1 MRSRKKKLNTKQK
14 LQVLTIAIILHSIQY
29 KQKLQRL
36 LNTTKIKMR
45 YIDGKHSYVQSTR
58 ICVKFCHLAKKI
70 FCCPEVTAM
79 YFSSSI
85 LSGTN
90 LLKSMRDDLSLF
102 SALT

>member
-1 MRSRKKKLNTKQK
+1 MRSRKKKYNTKQK
-14 LQVLTIAIILHSIQY
+14 LQVLTVAIILHSIQY

-58 ICVKFCHLAKKI
+58 MCVKFCHLEKKS
-70 FCCPEVTAM
+70 FFCPEVTAI

-85 LSGTN
+85 LSCTN
-90 LLKSMRDDLSLF
+90 LLKSIGDDLSLF